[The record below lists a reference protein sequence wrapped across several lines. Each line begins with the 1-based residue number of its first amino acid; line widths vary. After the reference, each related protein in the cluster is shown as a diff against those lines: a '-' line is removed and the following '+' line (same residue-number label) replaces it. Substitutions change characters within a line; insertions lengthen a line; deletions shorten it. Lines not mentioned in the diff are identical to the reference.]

1 LITRRPEYRPEFF
14 PVTRIAYPLII
25 MMMAVAT
32 GSLRLKSDDVMTKD
46 DTVGGIK
53 LANLSVCWV

>member
-1 LITRRPEYRPEFF
+1 
-14 PVTRIAYPLII
+14 

-53 LANLSVCWV
+53 LANLSVCWVQHPNRL